1 MTTDRVFIAEWVA
14 DELKAMA
21 EAARPLETGGV
32 LVGVLRDGE
41 PWITNAVQV
50 VDERSTRASFE
61 IPKGVTPIAVEA
73 AQAAD
78 PRVGYIGDWH
88 SHPANASASPTD
100 KKTLGREARRRTRPK
115 KVPAV
120 MIVVRDAGPDW
131 CLDVLRDRGSGP
143 AAAEVVLTGPISTE
157 EDDRAG

>member
-61 IPKGVTPIAVEA
+61 IPKGVTPIAVDYLNLGPNAGTISRGIMDFVGDEVRFFMA
-73 AQAAD
+73 HPGS
-78 PRVGYIGDWH
+78 PRPTDFD
-88 SHPANASASPTD
+88 ASAGAGTLSQWRR
-100 KKTLGREARRRTRPK
+100 KT
-115 KVPAV
+115 
-120 MIVVRDAGPDW
+120 
-131 CLDVLRDRGSGP
+131 
-143 AAAEVVLTGPISTE
+143 
-157 EDDRAG
+157 